1 MPPRTPAALRQD
13 EAKVSFVKELF
24 AGISPR
30 YDRINRLMSWG
41 LDRKWRRLATQWEQ
55 DGSGRALD
63 VATGTGGLALELA
76 RQGNRVTAIDFCPE
90 MLAQGQRKAR
100 REGLGKST
108 DFVLADALCLPF
120 PDNSFDCVATAFAL
134 RNVADVCCCLQEMQR
149 AVRPGGRVVVLELTH
164 PQPGIVAAIYKLYL
178 NFLVPWL
185 GGWIS
190 GDRGAYAYL
199 PRSLAPFPTAQG
211 LKGMMEEVGLSQ
223 VSYRRLGLGTVA
235 LHIGLKL

>member
-1 MPPRTPAALRQD
+1 MPPRTPATLRQG
-13 EAKVSFVKELF
+13 ETKVSFVKELF

-30 YDRINRLMSWG
+30 YDLINRLISWG
-41 LDRKWRRLATQWEQ
+41 LDRKWRRLVAQHQQ
-55 DGSGRALD
+55 DGGGRALD
-63 VATGTGGLALELA
+63 VASGTGDLALELA
-76 RQGNRVTAIDFCPE
+76 RQGNRVTAVDFCLE

-100 REGLGKST
+100 REGLDTST

-134 RNVADVCCCLQEMQR
+134 RNVADLCCCLQEMQR
-149 AVRPGGRVVVLELTH
+149 VVRPGGMVVVLELTH

-199 PRSLAPFPTAQG
+199 SRSLAPFPTAQG
-211 LKGMMEEVGLSQ
+211 LKGMMGEVGLSQ